1 MGNQLTCMANNKSV
15 TDSQIKSTRSS
26 SSKKAKSKARLEEE
40 LLQQQQAL
48 ALALFHQ
55 QQKVGRAM
63 SQRYNDTAAAAA
75 LHRKGGFARS
85 SSARPRSLADPE
97 LPPHQ
102 FLERPDPSSIETTHF
117 VLVHGGGYGA
127 WCWYKSITDP
137 NCVNSLSQYA
147 KPLSDFLGSL
157 PQGEKVIL
165 VGHDFGG
172 ACVSHAMEWYPSK
185 ISKAIFVAAAM
196 PTNSQRAFDVFAV
209 ELMSPA
215 DLLLQAQI
223 FTYANGESNAPTA
236 LAFDKSAVKEL
247 FFNRSPAKDVALA
260 SVSLRPIPFAPV
272 LEKLVLTQ
280 DKYGTVRRFFVETPD
295 DNALTSALQHRIVA
309 GNPPERVFK
318 VKGSDHSPFF
328 SKPQSLHRAL
338 VEIAHS

>member
-1 MGNQLTCMANNKSV
+1 
-15 TDSQIKSTRSS
+15 
-26 SSKKAKSKARLEEE
+26 
-40 LLQQQQAL
+40 
-48 ALALFHQ
+48 
-55 QQKVGRAM
+55 M

-102 FLERPDPSSIETTHF
+102 FLETTHF

-127 WCWYKSITDP
+127 WCWYKSIALLEEAGFAATAIDLTASGIESTDP
-137 NCVNSLSQYA
+137 NCVTSLSQYA

-236 LAFDKSAVKEL
+236 LAFDRSAVKEL

-272 LEKLVLTQ
+272 LERLVLTQ

-295 DNALTSALQHRIVA
+295 DNALTSELQHRIVA